1 MSGLSMSL
9 KRHKLNVSKLLVTIH
24 CITLTTVTKRVRH
37 VKPRYM
43 RKSPQYFGPITWGSI
58 KTWQ

>member
-9 KRHKLNVSKLLVTIH
+9 KKHTLNVSKLLVTIH
-24 CITLTTVTKRVRH
+24 CITHTTVTKRARH

-43 RKSPQYFGPITWGSI
+43 RKSPQYLGPWGSI
-58 KTWQ
+58 KLGNN